1 MAREHAEEAANLRA
15 LLNIR
20 YERLF
25 LAYYNQAF
33 SGDVEATKIVVGI
46 MERVAKINGVIPD
59 RSLITVD
66 QRAMKFDQPVTFNIE
81 ASTGRLGIDELAK
94 VIQENDRYVTDA
106 SPEGG

>member
-1 MAREHAEEAANLRA
+1 
-15 LLNIR
+15 
-20 YERLF
+20 
-25 LAYYNQAF
+25 
-33 SGDVEATKIVVGI
+33 

-66 QRAMKFDQPVTFNIE
+66 QRAMKFDQPVTFNLE